1 MGPGHPPRVGIQAGP
16 LTPRPRTPELTFI
29 LLSGESLPPLEGDT
43 VPAALL
49 AGQPMIG
56 DVNLFMKGAPAD
68 EDFEAE
74 AEIMI
79 AGASPLPRSSNHSG
93 HVSLTRR

>member
-1 MGPGHPPRVGIQAGP
+1 
-16 LTPRPRTPELTFI
+16 
-29 LLSGESLPPLEGDT
+29 
-43 VPAALL
+43 
-49 AGQPMIG
+49 MIG

-79 AGASPLPRSSNHSG
+79 AGASSLPRSSNHSG
-93 HVSLTRR
+93 HVSLTLGCLGILRRAILLFCIFACAQSLRIGGAASRTPPCK

>member
-1 MGPGHPPRVGIQAGP
+1 
-16 LTPRPRTPELTFI
+16 
-29 LLSGESLPPLEGDT
+29 
-43 VPAALL
+43 
-49 AGQPMIG
+49 MIG

-79 AGASPLPRSSNHSG
+79 AGASSLPRSSNHSG